1 MKAKKLVKTKKSQ
14 LKVPITTA
22 GPKKQFFRN
31 SNSSVYKYILYREC
45 SDL

>member
-31 SNSSVYKYILYREC
+31 FNRRGVLSIVT
-45 SDL
+45 DWVP